1 LIPDRRFSSN
11 GEISVCIDAVWGSTD
26 LQDGAVSRRGST
38 IEIHGRFTHKIAD
51 ELRSYISDLEDSDED
66 QGVIDFSSCTGME
79 AVAAAELYDLIH
91 TGSDHGLRLRL
102 AGMSDRD
109 ADLLKS
115 FERYDSLHG
124 PTASGWNLRSHFE
137 GVGEDV
143 LFAWDTLAGLWTFT
157 RNTFSALKGVMLIPG
172 RFRWQLM
179 FFYME
184 HAGVRAVPIIGV
196 LCWLIGT
203 VLGFQAG
210 YQLKTF
216 AAEMFMPDLIAYSIT
231 WEIGPLLAAV
241 LVAGR
246 SSSAFAAEI
255 GTMKV
260 RQEVDALTVMG
271 FNIYE
276 YLVTPK
282 LIALFIVLPLLVLMA
297 DFFGLLGG
305 LLIGGWYLDLPATY
319 YISRLNFVMLPMDIW
334 WGMLK
339 GIVFAVII
347 ANVGCYMGMR
357 VRGGA
362 TAVGQATTA
371 AVVAAIF
378 LVIIA
383 DAFISVLFIQIR
395 PTVKV

>member
-1 LIPDRRFSSN
+1 
-11 GEISVCIDAVWGSTD
+11 
-26 LQDGAVSRRGST
+26 
-38 IEIHGRFTHKIAD
+38 
-51 ELRSYISDLEDSDED
+51 
-66 QGVIDFSSCTGME
+66 ME
-79 AVAAAELYDLIH
+79 AVAAAALYELVRESADK
-91 TGSDHGLRLRL
+91 GLTLTL
-102 AGMSDRD
+102 AGVSDRD
-109 ADLLKS
+109 AELLDS
-115 FERYDSLHG
+115 FERYDSLRER
-124 PTASGWNLRSHFE
+124 SVQGWNLRSHFE

-143 LFAWDTLAGLWTFT
+143 IFAWETLAGLWTFT
-157 RNTFSALKGVMLIPG
+157 RNTFSAVKGIVLSPG

-179 FFYME
+179 FYYME
-184 HAGVRAVPIIGV
+184 HAGVRAVPIVGV

-216 AAEMFMPDLIAYSIT
+216 AAEMFMPDLLAYSIT
-231 WEIGPLLAAV
+231 WEIGPLLAAI

-276 YLVTPK
+276 YLVAPK
-282 LIALFIVLPLLVLMA
+282 LIALFVVLPLLVIMA
-297 DFFGLLGG
+297 NFFGLLGG

-339 GIVFAVII
+339 GVVFAGII

-362 TAVGQATTA
+362 MAVGQATTA

>member
-1 LIPDRRFSSN
+1 
-11 GEISVCIDAVWGSTD
+11 
-26 LQDGAVSRRGST
+26 
-38 IEIHGRFTHKIAD
+38 
-51 ELRSYISDLEDSDED
+51 
-66 QGVIDFSSCTGME
+66 ME
-79 AVAAAELYDLIH
+79 AVAAAVLYDLVR
-91 TGSDHGLRLRL
+91 GSTKKGPRLEI
-102 AGMSDRD
+102 AGVSDRD
-109 ADLLKS
+109 AELLES
-115 FERYDSLHG
+115 FDRYDVLRERTD
-124 PTASGWNLRSHFE
+124 PGWNLRSHFE

-143 LFAWDTLAGLWTFT
+143 IFAWGTLAGLWAFT
-157 RNTFSALKGVMLIPG
+157 RNTFSALKTVLILPA

-179 FFYME
+179 FYYME
-184 HAGVRAVPIIGV
+184 HTGVRAVPIVGV

-216 AAEMFMPDLIAYSIT
+216 AAEMFMPDLLAYSIT
-231 WEIGPLLAAV
+231 WEIGPLLAAI

-339 GIVFAVII
+339 GVVFAVII

-383 DAFISVLFIQIR
+383 DAMISVLFIQIR